1 VGNGFRSVLLDY
13 RFPGRA
19 LDGSW
24 KRLAARSHRCSRVTI
39 IVNRKQLI
47 FGSLTYMSKRPGER
61 EVKKGEKKNWKVKR
75 ARKRVFVSV
84 FYALRKFL
92 ELMSTI

>member
-1 VGNGFRSVLLDY
+1 
-13 RFPGRA
+13 
-19 LDGSW
+19 
-24 KRLAARSHRCSRVTI
+24 
-39 IVNRKQLI
+39 
-47 FGSLTYMSKRPGER
+47 MSKRPGER